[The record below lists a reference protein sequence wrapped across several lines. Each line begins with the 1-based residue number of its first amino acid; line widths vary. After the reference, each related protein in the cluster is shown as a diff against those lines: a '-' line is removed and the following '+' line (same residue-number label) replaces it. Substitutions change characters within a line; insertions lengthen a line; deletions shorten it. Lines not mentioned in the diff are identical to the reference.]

1 MSICAFT
8 PMLALLAAD
17 TSPAAELLRAGIY
30 WRGQRWASAASTTE
44 TLLGQRWRAGEKLSS
59 IEQSQVV
66 QLAVSYYMA
75 GDSESLKG
83 LNRRYGDKMN
93 KGPHAETFRVLTHKV
108 DQSQTKFRDLAGQ
121 IARVADLEAFMAS
134 YRNKV
139 KNGGLSAI
147 N

>member
-1 MSICAFT
+1 MVFRHHWAGDLPT
-8 PMLALLAAD
+8 
-17 TSPAAELLRAGIY
+17 AELLRAGIY

-44 TLLGQRWRAGEKLSS
+44 TLLGQRWLAGEKLSS

-93 KGPHAETFRVLTHKV
+93 KGPMPRPFA
-108 DQSQTKFRDLAGQ
+108 
-121 IARVADLEAFMAS
+121 
-134 YRNKV
+134 Y
-139 KNGGLSAI
+139 
-147 N
+147 

>member
-1 MSICAFT
+1 M
-8 PMLALLAAD
+8 
-17 TSPAAELLRAGIY
+17 
-30 WRGQRWASAASTTE
+30 AASTTE
-44 TLLGQRWRAGEKLSS
+44 TLLGQRWLAGEKLSS

-83 LNRRYGDKMN
+83 PNRRYGDKMN

-108 DQSQTKFRDLAGQ
+108 DQSQTKFCDLAGQ